1 MSLFYFHFDKRIY
14 VILITSFLWAL
25 NFRSTFKNN
34 SDSMGLGSCWVLR
47 FDPMIILIKNIFCV
61 FYFLVFFYEIKVSRA
76 KNDIEKVYEQKSIGK
91 NQIALQITDVEH
103 KGETILNAV
112 EKAKNLEKWYQ
123 KLLFWIKIISIIL
136 IIYIVEELYFLLSN
150 NHVLDRV
157 IIPIR
162 NLGILLAL
170 FIFSPLILKQ
180 PCNYNRHQIIP
191 FIIIFINSLIIVLF
205 NVFGV
210 DRFLKKFKAVNSSI
224 YYSTYF
230 LMGLELVLIKYLT
243 DHEFISIFLILGIK
257 GIFGTI
263 IFIGINAS
271 CTKKQFFDFLD
282 KILEFEYD
290 DMLDEFEV
298 IYKIIYIITL
308 VIIQWFK
315 LYIINRFSE
324 NHLQMILMMTDLIYF
339 PLYCIERLAIQKFSV
354 FRMDSFA
361 LNVVTGIL
369 NIFFML
375 IFNEILECNFLG
387 LNKDLKNNINIR
399 QGKDYYR
406 MMDGLNDDDESRGTI
421 QRNST
426 EERSSDIDNNQSAD
440 NINQ

>member
-1 MSLFYFHFDKRIY
+1 M
-14 VILITSFLWAL
+14 
-25 NFRSTFKNN
+25 
-34 SDSMGLGSCWVLR
+34 
-47 FDPMIILIKNIFCV
+47 
-61 FYFLVFFYEIKVSRA
+61 
-76 KNDIEKVYEQKSIGK
+76 
-91 NQIALQITDVEH
+91 
-103 KGETILNAV
+103 
-112 EKAKNLEKWYQ
+112 
-123 KLLFWIKIISIIL
+123 
-136 IIYIVEELYFLLSN
+136 
-150 NHVLDRV
+150 
-157 IIPIR
+157 
-162 NLGILLAL
+162 GILLAL

-271 CTKKQFFDFLD
+271 YTKKQFFDFLD